1 MQPNAHLV
9 ASKQYKKEKT
19 IHTKIHMKTR
29 STLLALLS
37 IVSLSSFAK
46 SEKIDGKIIDTKG
59 NPMAYVNI
67 SLLSLPDSTF
77 VNGTISDENGK
88 FNISANTSNCVLK
101 FSSVGFQ
108 TRYVNFGK
116 ANEPITME
124 ESPETLNEVVVK
136 AQLPKTKLHGTSMLT
151 QVQGSVL
158 EKSGTAEEMLTK
170 IPGLRETKDGLEVLG
185 KGSPVIYI
193 NGRKLQDKDE
203 LKRLRSEE
211 IESVE
216 VDMNPGSRYDAT
228 VTSVVRIRTIKR
240 QGEGFGFSFN
250 ASDNCHLYYKHN
262 DPNVSLNMNYRIK
275 SLDFFGNVNYWAWHN
290 RHKTEA
296 EQNSWIS
303 SANGIKTIK
312 QDNNMASGWHGYGM
326 NYTFGTNWQISQK
339 HSAGFRIERNQ
350 QLYGLD
356 FDETKSKITHN
367 NETTEY
373 TSGNNMTKQHQPYG
387 WQGNAYY
394 NGEFGK
400 LKIDFNTDFYTNKS
414 EEDGSIKENHQN
426 EQTTLMNSMK
436 TSTNKMIAE
445 KLILSY
451 PIWKGML
458 NVGNEITLVNRKS
471 TYAINSAMIPSTD
484 SNTDEKN
491 ISVFFDYNF
500 SLPKIVDGSIGLR
513 YEHVGLDYTDILD
526 ASNSLNRATDDF
538 FPNIALSRQ
547 FGKVQTSLSYSVR
560 TRRPNYWQLS
570 NSTYYIN
577 SYTIQSG
584 DPKLENQKNHE
595 LGLNLRWQFV
605 NLSASYERII
615 KSITEWSF
623 IYNDEGTIL
632 LKNVNLANPINNL
645 SAFLNASPTIGVWT
659 PSLTLGVINQRT
671 TIDLADPREA
681 SGKRTISLKKPIAIA
696 QLNNTFRLKHSWQF
710 ELGCEY
716 NSKGNIQNC
725 YIDSHSFNF
734 NGTIQKCWLKNDAL
748 CLRATYTKYAGQKV
762 ILDCGYYTIN
772 VNNIRNYQRLNV
784 SLRYNFNTT
793 SSKYKG
799 SGAGKESKARMGN

>member
-1 MQPNAHLV
+1 
-9 ASKQYKKEKT
+9 
-19 IHTKIHMKTR
+19 MKTK
-29 STLLALLS
+29 SSLLALLT
-37 IVSLSSFAK
+37 IASLSSFAK

-67 SLLSLPDSTF
+67 SLLSLPDSAF
-77 VNGTISDENGK
+77 VNGTVSDENGK

-108 TRYVNFGK
+108 TQYVNFGK
-116 ANEPITME
+116 ANEPVTMK

-170 IPGLRETKDGLEVLG
+170 IPGLRETQDGLEVLG

-250 ASDNCHLYYKHN
+250 ASDNYHLYYNHN
-262 DPNVSLNMNYRIK
+262 DPNVSLNMNYRYK

-290 RHKTEA
+290 RNKTEA
-296 EQNSWIS
+296 LQNSWFS
-303 SANGIKTIK
+303 KANEVKSIE
-312 QDNNMASGWHGYGM
+312 QENRMNSEWHGYGM

-339 HSAGFRIERNQ
+339 HSAGFRIECNKK
-350 QLYGLD
+350 LYGID
-356 FDETKSKITHN
+356 KDETKSKINHN
-367 NETTEY
+367 NEITEN
-373 TSGNNMTKQHQPYG
+373 TSGLNMTKERQPYS

-400 LKIDFNTDFYTNKS
+400 LKIDLNTDFYTNKS
-414 EEDGSIKENHQN
+414 EEDGSITENHPN
-426 EQTTLMNSMK
+426 EPTTLMNSIK
-436 TSTNKMIAE
+436 TASSNMIAE

-458 NVGNEITLVNRKS
+458 NVGDEITLVNRKS
-471 TYAINSAMIPSTD
+471 TYAINNAMIQSTD
-484 SNTDEKN
+484 SKTAETN
-491 ISVFFDYNF
+491 ISVFFDYSF

-513 YEHVGLDYTDILD
+513 YEHVGLDYTDHLD

-570 NSTYYIN
+570 NSTYYLN

-595 LGLNLRWQFV
+595 LGLNVRWQFV
-605 NLSASYERII
+605 NLSASYEHITNLL
-615 KSITEWSF
+615 TEWSYL
-623 IYNDEGTIL
+623 YNDEGTIL
-632 LKNVNLANPINNL
+632 LTNINLANPINNL

-659 PSLTLGVINQRT
+659 PSLTVGILNHRT

-681 SGKRTISLKKPIAIA
+681 SGKRTISLTKPLAIA
-696 QLNNTFRLKHSWQF
+696 QLQNTFRLKHSWQF

-716 NSKGNIQNC
+716 NSKGNVQNF
-725 YIDSHSFNF
+725 YLKSHKYNF
-734 NGTIQKCWLKNDAL
+734 NATIQKCWLKNDAL
-748 CLRATYTKYAGQKV
+748 CLRATYTKYDGHKAFM
-762 ILDCGYYTIN
+762 DCGYYSIDI
-772 VNNIRNYQRLNV
+772 NNIRNYQRLNV

-799 SGAGKESKARMGN
+799 SGAGKESKARMGD